1 MKRLA
6 VLATVAA
13 VTFVAGCASSTKVTI
28 TSTPPVAI
36 TVAASTAPASTPT
49 VAPTSAGS
57 ALPAVSTTASTP
69 DSTADVA
76 APPKSSNIVT
86 ISLIVGKNSS
96 PTRVEKVKLGS
107 VVQISL
113 LNPDA
118 KDSFHLHGVD
128 IEQDQRAGQQGLM
141 SFTADTPG
149 SFALESHGTSTTGIS
164 TTVLLTVV
172 VA

>member
-6 VLATVAA
+6 VLATLAA
-13 VTFVAGCASSTKVTI
+13 VTFVAGCSSSTKVTI
-28 TSTPPVAI
+28 TSTPAVAI
-36 TVAASTAPASTPT
+36 TVSAPTTALSTTI
-49 VAPTSAGS
+49 VAPSSAGS
-57 ALPAVSTTASTP
+57 ALPAVSTKASSP
-69 DSTADVA
+69 ESTAAVA
-76 APPKSSNIVT
+76 APPKSSNIVS

-128 IEQDQRAGQQGLM
+128 IEQDQLAGQQGLM

-149 SFALESHGTSTTGIS
+149 SFALESHLTDK
-164 TTVLLTVV
+164 VLLTVV